1 MAKMILYGD
10 EARKKIQDGVDK
22 LARAV
27 RTTLGPRGKVVILH
41 KGTHVFTL
49 DGVTVAKDIFLSDPF
64 ENVGSELVKEVAW
77 KTDKEAG
84 DGTTTATILCQ
95 TLLREGMKAVAA
107 GIDRNVMKKGMEE
120 AARAVV
126 AHIKKIAK
134 PIRTKK
140 QIADVAT
147 ISSRDPKIGEVVSE
161 IMEEAGRDCVIAVE
175 ESHIPGLFKEIVQGL
190 KFGRGWITP
199 YMADQRTG
207 EAVLEKPYILVTTQ
221 NLKENQEIVR
231 LLEVI
236 AHTDKKSVLVICDQ
250 LAGEALPTFVLNKIR
265 GVVNSV
271 VVTAPGFG
279 DNKNDQL
286 GDIAVITGGV
296 LIGEET
302 ATRVADIDLEQLG
315 RADRVVVT
323 KESTI
328 IIGGAGSKKDIQ
340 NRIASIET
348 AVEKEISDY
357 KKEQLRERLGK
368 LKGGVA
374 VIRVGAQSEAE
385 SNEQRYRIEDAVRST
400 RSAVDEGIVPGGG
413 IALLSA
419 ARGLETQIR
428 EEKDI
433 SYRMG
438 LQVVHD
444 AIRDPAAQ
452 IIENTGVKPDV
463 ILNEILKSKLPN
475 FGYNAAT
482 GEYGDLLKLGV
493 IDPAKVVRVA
503 LENAVSI
510 IGLFLITE
518 AIVEEEPEKDKTPKT
533 E

>member
-1 MAKMILYGD
+1 MYCRALYRRKRVERRFLRLLKIYSLKTLNSNMAKMILYGD

-27 RTTLGPRGKVVILH
+27 RTTLGPRGKVVIIH

-126 AHIKKIAK
+126 ANIKKIAK

-140 QIADVAT
+140 QIADIAT

-286 GDIAVITGGV
+286 GDIAAITGGL

-340 NRIASIET
+340 NRI
-348 AVEKEISDY
+348 
-357 KKEQLRERLGK
+357 
-368 LKGGVA
+368 
-374 VIRVGAQSEAE
+374 
-385 SNEQRYRIEDAVRST
+385 
-400 RSAVDEGIVPGGG
+400 
-413 IALLSA
+413 
-419 ARGLETQIR
+419 
-428 EEKDI
+428 
-433 SYRMG
+433 
-438 LQVVHD
+438 
-444 AIRDPAAQ
+444 
-452 IIENTGVKPDV
+452 
-463 ILNEILKSKLPN
+463 
-475 FGYNAAT
+475 
-482 GEYGDLLKLGV
+482 
-493 IDPAKVVRVA
+493 
-503 LENAVSI
+503 
-510 IGLFLITE
+510 
-518 AIVEEEPEKDKTPKT
+518 
-533 E
+533 